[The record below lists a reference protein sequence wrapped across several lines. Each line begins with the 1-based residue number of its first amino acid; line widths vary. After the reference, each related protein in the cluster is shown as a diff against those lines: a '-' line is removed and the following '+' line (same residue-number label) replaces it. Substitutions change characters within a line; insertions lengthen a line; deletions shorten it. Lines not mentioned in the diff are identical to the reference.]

1 MGQVV
6 FFVYRGRNSFQ
17 LPFSGKRLYA
27 VVGAEKQEISGALGE
42 QSVGNHAD
50 DLVNGGLEFSR
61 LVDL

>member
-17 LPFSGKRLYA
+17 LPFSGKRLYT
-27 VVGAEKQEISGALGE
+27 VMGAEKQEISGALGE
-42 QSVGNHAD
+42 QPVGNHAD